1 MGCLTQCLVQLHV
14 FIIDVVKVSVELYT
28 LMESYSVLRSQ
39 GSLKGTVSFCSEHSL
54 TVHMSLCISRT
65 FLCHAGNLT
74 CARDLYLEF
83 KVSPS
88 FDSQADKFMK
98 AFRSYV
104 QNSSNTQRFGE
115 RYELVSCWQDCR
127 KSGPHRLPGSKKNNN
142 GRLWSCGSVFKCVFV
157 QSLLV

>member
-14 FIIDVVKVSVELYT
+14 FIIHVVKVSVELYT
-28 LMESYSVLRSQ
+28 LMESCSVLRSQ

-54 TVHMSLCISRT
+54 TVRMSLCISRT

-88 FDSQADKFMK
+88 FDNQAEKFTT

-104 QNSSNTQRFGE
+104 QNPNNTQRFDE
-115 RYELVSCWQDCR
+115 HYELVSCWQDCR
-127 KSGPHRLPGSKKNNN
+127 KSSPDHLPEKNNN

-157 QSLLV
+157 KSLLV